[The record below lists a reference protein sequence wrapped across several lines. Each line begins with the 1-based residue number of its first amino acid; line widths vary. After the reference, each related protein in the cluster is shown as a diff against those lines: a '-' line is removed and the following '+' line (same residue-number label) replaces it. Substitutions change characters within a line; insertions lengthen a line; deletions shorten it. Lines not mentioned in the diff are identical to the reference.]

1 MQKKMK
7 QKEIKIAITCIGTG
21 VGQSIINS
29 IKLSSL
35 PIKTIGFGNNPF
47 AYGAYDCDEL
57 DYTPSIYSDNY
68 IDDLIRKCKDHKVD
82 LLIPSLDDEILFF
95 ANNKIKFELHGI
107 NVLYV
112 DNKEFVSLCRDKE
125 FMSNELNKVSNFFV
139 KSYNRNSINSAI
151 EKGKVHY
158 PLIAKPKNGFS
169 SNGIVIINRKED
181 LLKISDNHIIQESR
195 GLGDVYKR
203 QPYNSRIGNS

>member
-95 ANNKIKFELHGI
+95 ANNYI
-107 NVLYV
+107 
-112 DNKEFVSLCRDKE
+112 
-125 FMSNELNKVSNFFV
+125 
-139 KSYNRNSINSAI
+139 
-151 EKGKVHY
+151 
-158 PLIAKPKNGFS
+158 
-169 SNGIVIINRKED
+169 
-181 LLKISDNHIIQESR
+181 
-195 GLGDVYKR
+195 
-203 QPYNSRIGNS
+203 